1 MDFISN
7 QQPQIEQM
15 LESLGLSSIEELW
28 GHIPKEILMGA
39 PIEDDGLSE
48 FEGVE
53 EFKHIAKKNQFLN
66 YDCYLG
72 GGAYPHYVPAIVKSI
87 ILKSGFLTAY
97 TPYQAEASQGLLQT
111 IFEFQTAIARLTGL
125 EIANASLYDGASAA
139 AEAMI
144 MAYRINSKRKKICI
158 AENLHPHYK
167 EVVRQYLLS
176 LDIDVI
182 ELEMDEDGNLNQKK
196 AQEILDEE
204 VAGALFAYPNFFGGV
219 EDLKDLI
226 TYAKEKEIV
235 VALSSNP
242 LVYGVYR
249 SSKEMGA
256 DIAVG
261 DCQPFGIP
269 LQLGGPYAG
278 YLACRKKFAR
288 QIPGRIVGRTQD
300 RKGNSGFVLTL
311 QTREQHIRRE
321 KATSNICSNQALF
334 ALASLVAMLWYG
346 PKGIHKLALT
356 NFQRTEYLKR
366 ELIKLPNVFSLS
378 KKSTF
383 NEFAIQVK
391 DVKKALKE
399 FEDHKII
406 AGLDLEDFFPS
417 LKNHLLINVT
427 EVKNLEQINRY
438 IEVAKK
444 VF

>member
-7 QQPQIEQM
+7 QKPQIDQM
-15 LESLGLSSIEELW
+15 LESMGLSSIEELW
-28 GHIPKEILMGA
+28 SHIPKEILMEA
-39 PIEDDGLSE
+39 PKEDDGLSE

-53 EFKHIAKKNQFLN
+53 EFKHLAKKNQFLD

-97 TPYQAEASQGLLQT
+97 TPYQAEASQGLLQS

-144 MAYRINSKRKKICI
+144 MASRINSSRNKIYVG
-158 AENLHPHYK
+158 ENLHPHYK
-167 EVVRQYLLS
+167 EVVSQYLLS
-176 LDIDVI
+176 LDVEVL
-182 ELEMDEDGNLNQKK
+182 ELKMDEDGNLDQQKAK
-196 AQEILDEE
+196 DVLDED
-204 VAGALFAYPNFFGGV
+204 VAGILLAYPNFFGGV
-219 EDLKDLI
+219 EDLKELI
-226 TYAKEKEIV
+226 TFAKEREIV

-242 LVYGVYR
+242 LIYGLYR
-249 SSKEMGA
+249 SAKELGA

-278 YLACRKKFAR
+278 YLACLKKFAR

-346 PKGIHKLALT
+346 PKGIEKLALT
-356 NFQRTEYLKR
+356 NYQRAEYLKR

-391 DVKKALKE
+391 DVKGALKKFKE
-399 FEDHKII
+399 EQII
-406 AGLDLEDFFPS
+406 AGLDLERFFPT

-427 EVKNLEQINRY
+427 EVKSLKQINRY
-438 IEVAKK
+438 IDVAKK